1 MNGKKRK
8 GGERKKERQKDNGR
22 EREKERRRERE
33 GESERGRASSPIS
46 AAMHDDSKQ
55 IKSCLEF
62 NSCLLYLIDQ
72 LFSMD
77 EAQII
82 FAK

>member
-1 MNGKKRK
+1 MNGKREK
-8 GGERKKERQKDNGR
+8 GRRGEEERQKDNGR
-22 EREKERRRERE
+22 EREKERRRERVSVRE
-33 GESERGRASSPIS
+33 GRASSPIS
-46 AAMHDDSKQ
+46 AAMHDDLKQ

-62 NSCLLYLIDQ
+62 NSCLLYLIDH